1 MRITEH
7 AVGPGAYGVAIG
19 ADGTV
24 WTSLVERGELA
35 RLDPDGTCTRIDLGS
50 SQCRPMVLTNGADDD
65 LWFSRGD
72 GFLGHI
78 DPAGIISSR
87 PVLTTTATPYG
98 VCAGPERTLW
108 YTLVDHD
115 RIGRMTPDGD
125 TGEFPVPEGSM
136 PSMICAASD
145 DRLWVTLNQANA
157 ICAIT
162 LDGKLT
168 IYPLPT
174 ANAAPVGIAAS
185 QDGLW
190 FAEIGA
196 GQIGRVSPDGDVE
209 EFPLPDRSSRPH
221 ALAATHDGGCWATL
235 WASSA
240 AIRLDRQGRVIGQAQ
255 FTPSAEP
262 HGLAIASDNS
272 VWVALEAGSLAHVAG
287 T

>member
-7 AVGPGAYGVAIG
+7 AVGPGAYGVAVA

-35 RLDPDGTCTRIDLGS
+35 RLDPDGTCTQIGLGS
-50 SQCRPMVLTNGADDD
+50 SQSRPMVLANGDNDD
-65 LWFSRGD
+65 LWCSRGD
-72 GFLGHI
+72 GLLAHI
-78 DPAGIISSR
+78 DQAGTISSR

-115 RIGRMTPDGD
+115 RIGRVTPDGD
-125 TGEFPVPEGSM
+125 TEEFPVPEGSM
-136 PSMICAASD
+136 PSMLCAAGD
-145 DRLWVTLNQANA
+145 NRVWVTLNQADA
-157 ICAIT
+157 LCAIT

-168 IYPLPT
+168 TYPLPT
-174 ANAAPVGIAAS
+174 PAAAPVGICAS
-185 QDGLW
+185 HGGVW

-196 GQIGRVSPDGDVE
+196 GQIGRISHNGDVE

-221 ALAATHDGGCWATL
+221 AIAATRDGGCWATL

-240 AIRLDRQGRVIGQAQ
+240 AIRLDRQGRIIDQAQ
-255 FTPSAEP
+255 FTPGTEP
-262 HGLAIASDNS
+262 HGLAIAPDNS
-272 VWVALEAGSLAHVAG
+272 VWVALEAGLLAHLAA